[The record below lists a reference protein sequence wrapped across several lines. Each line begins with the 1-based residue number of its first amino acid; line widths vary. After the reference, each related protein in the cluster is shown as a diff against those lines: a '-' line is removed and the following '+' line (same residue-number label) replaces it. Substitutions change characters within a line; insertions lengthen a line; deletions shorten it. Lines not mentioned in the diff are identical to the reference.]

1 MKCWRAAGIAACLL
15 LAACESGPGST
26 PAGVRPSDSASNPDV
41 LSSPAHIN
49 TELGLE
55 YLKAGNRDASLAR
68 LLKALEYDAN
78 FVNAHVG
85 LGILYE
91 NMGEK
96 ARAEQHYQRALA
108 INAQDTRTRNNYGQ
122 FLCRDG
128 RHQDA
133 QAQFEAA
140 LGNPLNDAPFLT
152 HTFAGL
158 CALNAKDPV
167 RAVAQLG
174 AALQANPQFVPALL
188 GMVKAYYEQGQ
199 HAAARE
205 YLQRY
210 YKTEKHTPDS
220 LWYGVLVERAL
231 GNREAEVHYAVRLKG
246 LFPDSP
252 QTRQLRELE
261 RQQ

>member
-1 MKCWRAAGIAACLL
+1 MKRWRAAGMAACLL
-15 LAACESGPGST
+15 LAACESGPGGT

-55 YLKAGNRDASLAR
+55 YMKVGNRDAALAR

-85 LGILYE
+85 LGILFE

-133 QAQFEAA
+133 QTQFEVA
-140 LGNPLNDAPFLT
+140 LANPLNEASFLT
-152 HTFAGL
+152 YTFSGL
-158 CALNAKDPV
+158 CALSAKDTA
-167 RAVAQLG
+167 RAVSQLG
-174 AALQANPQFVPALL
+174 AALQANPQFVPALI
-188 GMVKAYYEQGQ
+188 GMVRAYYEQGQ
-199 HAAARE
+199 HTVARE

-210 YKTEKHTPDS
+210 YKTEKHSADS
-220 LWYGVLVERAL
+220 LWYGVLIERAL
-231 GNREAEVHYAVRLKG
+231 GNRAAEINYAVRLKG
-246 LFPDSP
+246 LFPDAP
-252 QTRQLRELE
+252 QTRLLRELE
-261 RQQ
+261 RQP